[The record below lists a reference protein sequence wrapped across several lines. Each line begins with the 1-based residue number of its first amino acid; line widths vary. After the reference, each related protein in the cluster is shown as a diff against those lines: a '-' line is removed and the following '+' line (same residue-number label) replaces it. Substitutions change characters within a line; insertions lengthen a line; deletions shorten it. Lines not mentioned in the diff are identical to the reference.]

1 MGYGG
6 TRTWIRYDFFP
17 PNYSTYEIF
26 FSIKNISNPPSLS
39 LSTAFILADC
49 GYDVWLGNVRGNRYS
64 RNHTI
69 INPSGERSE
78 RKQFWSFSW
87 HEIGMID
94 LPTMIDYILDTTE
107 FEQLHYVGHSQGTT
121 AFFVMAS
128 ERPEYNDKVI
138 MMHALAPIAFMGNI
152 KGTLAKT
159 MATVLSNTEVQVVYI
174 LPVKF
179 G

>member
-1 MGYGG
+1 
-6 TRTWIRYDFFP
+6 
-17 PNYSTYEIF
+17 
-26 FSIKNISNPPSLS
+26 
-39 LSTAFILADC
+39 
-49 GYDVWLGNVRGNRYS
+49 
-64 RNHTI
+64 
-69 INPSGERSE
+69 
-78 RKQFWSFSW
+78 
-87 HEIGMID
+87 MID
-94 LPTMIDYILDTTE
+94 LPTMIDYIIDTTE

-152 KGTLAKT
+152 KGTLART